1 MIRVV
6 LRSIAWVVVEQCRG
20 EALVDD
26 ALDEF
31 LVMLLA
37 EAGTR
42 FGGGGMDW
50 C

>member
-6 LRSIAWVVVEQCRG
+6 LRSIARVVVEQCRG

-37 EAGTR
+37 EAGA
-42 FGGGGMDW
+42 
-50 C
+50 